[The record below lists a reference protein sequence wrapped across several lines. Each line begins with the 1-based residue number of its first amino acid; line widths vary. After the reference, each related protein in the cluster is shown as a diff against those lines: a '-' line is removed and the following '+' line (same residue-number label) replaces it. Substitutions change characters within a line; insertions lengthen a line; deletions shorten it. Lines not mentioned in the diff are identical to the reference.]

1 MNMKMRNAAVLTAMV
16 VLAFG
21 CRRDTKIDVLAPEVS
36 LITVNGLDTMVVE
49 VMAGDT
55 LDILVALTD
64 NDALDEMRV
73 VIHASENGHTH
84 AGSGY
89 TGGEYSLNSGN
100 WIKEEIVQL
109 PRTQTANNEQVQAI
123 VPDTIA
129 GNWHLVVTAI
139 DRVGNISGEYVV
151 LIKVSND
158 DLPSIEGTTSPAPS
172 SDGIVYLSSGNTL
185 SLDGVVSDADG
196 VQSIRA
202 YSIINGLVGEVTNIA
217 MAGTPLIHTF
227 LGVTFDDADAGTYRV
242 VIEATDTEGKL
253 RLWDRRVVVQ

>member
-36 LITVNGLDTMVVE
+36 LLTVNGLDTAVVE

-55 LDILVALTD
+55 LDIQVALTD

-73 VIHASENGHTH
+73 IIHASENGHTH

-89 TGGEYSLNSGN
+89 TSGEYSLNSGK
-100 WIKEEIVQL
+100 WMKEEIVQL
-109 PRTQTANNEQVQAI
+109 QRIQSVNNEQVQAI

-129 GNWHLVVTAI
+129 GNWHLVVTAM
-139 DRVGNISGEYVV
+139 DRVGNVSEEYAV
-151 LIKVSND
+151 LIKVTND
-158 DLPSIEGTTSPAPS
+158 DLPTIEGTTSPAPS
-172 SDGIVYLSSGNTL
+172 SDGIVYMSVGNTL
-185 SLDGVVSDADG
+185 TLDGVVSDADS

-202 YSIINGLVGEVTNIA
+202 YAIINGLVGEITNIA
-217 MAGTPLIHTF
+217 MAGTPPIHTF
-227 LGVTFDDADAGTYRV
+227 QGVTFDDADAGSYRV
-242 VIEATDTEGKL
+242 VIEAIDTEGNL